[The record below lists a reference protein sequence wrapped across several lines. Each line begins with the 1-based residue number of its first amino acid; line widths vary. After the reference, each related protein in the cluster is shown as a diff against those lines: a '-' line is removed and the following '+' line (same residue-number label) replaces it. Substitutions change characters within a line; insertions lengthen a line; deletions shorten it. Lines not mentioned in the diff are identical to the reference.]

1 MEKEQTMRD
10 EATAAAVGGFIIGV
24 FMTIMVELA
33 IIGIAT
39 ILKWIF

>member
-1 MEKEQTMRD
+1 MKD
-10 EATAAAVGGFIIGV
+10 ESTAAAVGGFIIGV
-24 FMTIMVELA
+24 FMTLIMELA